1 MTKCATV
8 SAEPSKSDSSH
19 LRVRHILQMRP
30 DILTFSCPRQ
40 QGVAVAGGSSSILG
54 SDFQVRGTCTR
65 RGRPAHG
72 SRAGATR
79 PANRSAAMH
88 ARLRQDTGA
97 SV

>member
-1 MTKCATV
+1 
-8 SAEPSKSDSSH
+8 
-19 LRVRHILQMRP
+19 MRP

-54 SDFQVRGTCTR
+54 SDFPGSGHVDAARQASPQVPGQARLVLQID
-65 RGRPAHG
+65 P
-72 SRAGATR
+72 S
-79 PANRSAAMH
+79 AMH